1 LTLSNPDISKS
12 FKKMIILLFIVVVIS
27 GFFIPTVTSFNRFA
41 DDIEGTSGNDGIE
54 GTDGADNID
63 SGTGDDSNI
72 GENRIGDGDGG
83 NEVINTEDEYDK
95 NYGDNW
101 AILLLTSSIVVRG
114 PIL

>member
-1 LTLSNPDISKS
+1 
-12 FKKMIILLFIVVVIS
+12 MIILLFIVVV
-27 GFFIPTVTSFNRFA
+27 FFGPPVTSFNGFA
-41 DDIEGTSGNDGIE
+41 EDIEGTSDNDSIE
-54 GTDGADNID
+54 GTDGDDNID